1 MAYSVQ
7 EQILRVASA
16 ISGVTTSCCLHYGI
30 FANILRSP
38 LPSTDYDSDPKH
50 AFHAYYDLLR
60 TIVLSN
66 TEDMVYRT
74 STWLVCRITVPEP
87 VERHFQQGFQ
97 RWSVEWIDVVGAG
110 AAVSPTDPAL
120 VALQNIPGLRE
131 GPSAASEVPGAVRLI
146 AEPGRVSLDIVA
158 QKYARANSGLG
169 TDALIEALRKWG
181 AYTLP
186 AGQ

>member
-1 MAYSVQ
+1 MT
-7 EQILRVASA
+7 ED
-16 ISGVTTSCCLHYGI
+16 
-30 FANILRSP
+30 
-38 LPSTDYDSDPKH
+38 TDTFRH
-50 AFHAYYDLLR
+50 YYDLLR

-87 VERHFQQGFQ
+87 VERHFLQGFQ
-97 RWSVEWIDVVGAG
+97 RWLIEWIDVVGAG
-110 AAVSPTDPAL
+110 AAVSPTDPAFI
-120 VALQNIPGLRE
+120 ALQNIPGLRE
-131 GPSAASEVPGAVRLI
+131 GSSGASEVPGAVRLI

-158 QKYARANSGLG
+158 QKYARANSGMG

-186 AGQ
+186 GGQS